1 MILDTLRGYECRYAV
16 EAEIEEIY
24 RLLEPLVC
32 DDTQHVNIIDM
43 LKRKLSKYLRYAI
56 KTEQC
61 VIVVKDGAITSA
73 YAGDKDAIVYFGT
86 KGTDLVSTTLLMHN
100 VLNRFHNRFKE
111 SVFSVINDKQRNA
124 WSKDTTTINEMGV
137 GVVTLKAKERIEC
150 LYNTLKEHQ

>member
-1 MILDTLRGYECRYAV
+1 MVLDNLRGYECRYAV
-16 EAEIEEIY
+16 ESETDEIY

-86 KGTDLVSTTLLMHN
+86 KGIDLVSTTLLMHN
-100 VLNRFHNRFKE
+100 VLNRLHNRFKE
-111 SVFSVINDKQRNA
+111 SVFCVINDKQRNA

-137 GVVTLKAKERIEC
+137 GVVTLKAKELIEC
-150 LYNTLKEHQ
+150 LYNALKEHQ

>member
-1 MILDTLRGYECRYAV
+1 MVLDNLRGYECRHAV
-16 EAEIEEIY
+16 EAETDELY

-43 LKRKLSKYLRYAI
+43 LKRKLSKYLRHAI

-61 VIVVKDGAITSA
+61 VIVVKEGVITSA

-150 LYNTLKEHQ
+150 LYNALKEHQ

>member
-1 MILDTLRGYECRYAV
+1 MIFDMLKGYECRHATEV
-16 EAEIEEIY
+16 EAEEVY
-24 RLLEPLVC
+24 MLLEPLVC
-32 DDTQHVNIIDM
+32 DETQHKNIIDM
-43 LKRKLSKYLRYAI
+43 LKRKLSKYLKHAI

-61 VIVVKDGAITSA
+61 VIVVKEGVITSA

>member
-1 MILDTLRGYECRYAV
+1 MVLDNLRGYECRYAV
-16 EAEIEEIY
+16 EAETDEIY

-86 KGTDLVSTTLLMHN
+86 KCTDLVSTTLLMHN

-150 LYNTLKEHQ
+150 LYNALKEHQ

>member
-1 MILDTLRGYECRYAV
+1 MILDNLQGYECRYAV
-16 EAEIEEIY
+16 EIETDEIY

>member
-1 MILDTLRGYECRYAV
+1 MVLDNLRGYECRYAV
-16 EAEIEEIY
+16 EAETDEIGQ
-24 RLLEPLVC
+24 LLEPLVC
-32 DDTQHVNIIDM
+32 DSTQHVNITDM

-150 LYNTLKEHQ
+150 LYNALKEHQ